1 MRIMDIEAM
10 KREAS
15 ETQISKLNQGN
26 ISPVSA
32 PTAGTGKTTQEV
44 AKKIAKAA
52 GVKSKSMFLEM
63 GLSDQ
68 PSNNHQV
75 KHRPLPPIPQRLS
88 YIAPLDGSL
97 SPGLITHRGRRKS
110 ILGHYR
116 NYFYRLMKAYIH
128 IQILSPTPF
137 PVRNTLGECTD
148 RILSQRILFC
158 IHNQIYRR
166 QVL

>member
-52 GVKSKSMFLEM
+52 GVKSKSMRLPHHSALATSRFWQDL
-63 GLSDQ
+63 
-68 PSNNHQV
+68 
-75 KHRPLPPIPQRLS
+75 RP
-88 YIAPLDGSL
+88 GW
-97 SPGLITHRGRRKS
+97 GFVG
-110 ILGHYR
+110 
-116 NYFYRLMKAYIH
+116 
-128 IQILSPTPF
+128 
-137 PVRNTLGECTD
+137 
-148 RILSQRILFC
+148 
-158 IHNQIYRR
+158 
-166 QVL
+166 